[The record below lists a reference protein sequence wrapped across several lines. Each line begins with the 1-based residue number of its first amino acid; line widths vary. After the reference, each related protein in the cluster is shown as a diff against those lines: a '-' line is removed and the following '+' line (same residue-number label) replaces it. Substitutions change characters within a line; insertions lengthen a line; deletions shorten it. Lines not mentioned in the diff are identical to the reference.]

1 MKILVA
7 IANFGYAHEAELRA
21 ILQTYQSMS
30 FDVDIVVHSDCAKD
44 CGSDVEVIVGL
55 PTENPYSLTFTHKS
69 LFAERHHV
77 YDLFLYTED
86 DILIPEH
93 AIMSFL
99 HVTRVLPST
108 ILAGL
113 FRYEIDG
120 KGRWHFVD
128 ANTHYHWESGS
139 CRTIGPYLFGSFTN
153 EHAGC
158 YLLTQEQLK
167 VALAS
172 GGYLR
177 PPTEGKYE
185 MRETAATDP
194 YTNCGL
200 RKVLCLSHL
209 HDFLVHH
216 MPNTYVGKLGT
227 EESVFSAQLRR
238 FLQKEGYDPDRYVSA
253 IPRKTSFSLSAV

>member
-1 MKILVA
+1 
-7 IANFGYAHEAELRA
+7 
-21 ILQTYQSMS
+21 MS
-30 FDVDIVVHSDCAKD
+30 FDVDIVVHSNCEKEY
-44 CGSDVEVIVGL
+44 GRDVEVVVGL
-55 PTENPYSLTFTHKS
+55 PTEHPHSLTFAHKS
-69 LFAERHHV
+69 LFAERHRA

-86 DILIPEH
+86 DVLIPEH

-120 KGRWHFVD
+120 KGKRHFVD

-139 CRTIGPYLFGSFTN
+139 CRTIGPYFFGSFTN

-158 YLLTQEQLK
+158 YLLTREQLK
-167 VALAS
+167 IALAS

-177 PPTEGKYE
+177 APTEGAYE

-200 RKVLCLSHL
+200 CKVLCISHL
-209 HDFLVHH
+209 QDFLVHH
-216 MPNTYVGKLGT
+216 MPNNYIGRLGT
-227 EESVFSAQLRR
+227 EEGVFLEQLCSFVRR
-238 FLQKEGYDPDRYVSA
+238 EGYDPQRYV
-253 IPRKTSFSLSAV
+253 PSFSRQAPISLSHT